1 MTSGKL
7 PRRPLPPTLSSDP
20 KARGPDPVRRD
31 AERSRQ
37 AILDAAERL
46 FAQRGFEST
55 SLQEIGGAAGV
66 SRGTP
71 GYFFGSKDA
80 LRRAVLDRA
89 IAARRDLVTQ
99 IGVRAVAAG
108 QPPAETIAELIST
121 YLDFLAGDDHFLALI
136 DRESLS
142 DSGHLY
148 TSGAQLESLRDSVAQ
163 LALQLERGG
172 YGKLDPGQL
181 FISCLAL
188 CEWPFSHRPLLAG
201 LGLDLGDPVFLATRK
216 RHILE
221 LVRAALDS
229 AADR

>member
-1 MTSGKL
+1 LTSGKL
-7 PRRPLPPTLSSDP
+7 PRRLPPPTLPSDP
-20 KARGPDPVRRD
+20 KPPAPDPIRRD

-46 FAQRGFEST
+46 FAERGFEST
-55 SLQEIGGAAGV
+55 SLQEIGSAAGV

-80 LRRAVLDRA
+80 LRHAVLDRA

-99 IGVRAVAAG
+99 IGERAVAAG

-121 YLDFLAGDDHFLALI
+121 YLDFLAADDHFLALI

-142 DSGHLY
+142 GSGHLY

-163 LALQLERGG
+163 LSLQLDRGG
-172 YGKLDPGQL
+172 YQLDPGQL

-201 LGLDLGDPVFLATRK
+201 LGVDLGDPVFLATRK

-221 LVRAALDS
+221 LVQAALDT